1 MTYHYYG
8 DKNADIVLIQPV
20 GDHDLPEIENEVAEI
35 KKLTSVDFQ
44 LIAVKVEDWNREL
57 SPWEAP
63 AVFGNEGFGNG
74 AEDTLAE
81 ILTICSDKSKNYYI
95 GGYSLAG
102 LLPCGRRFKRRNF
115 QALRRLLRRCGFLIL
130 WGI

>member
-20 GDHDLPEIENEVAEI
+20 GDHDLPEIENEIADI
-35 KKLTSVDFQ
+35 KKLTNVDFQ
-44 LIAVKVEDWNREL
+44 LIAVKVDDWNREL

-74 AEDTLAE
+74 AEDTLTE
-81 ILTICSDKSKNYYI
+81 ILTLCSDKSKNYYI

-115 QALRRLLRRCGFLIL
+115 QALQRLLRRCGFLIL

>member
-44 LIAVKVEDWNREL
+44 LIAVKVDDWNDSYRL
-57 SPWEAP
+57 
-63 AVFGNEGFGNG
+63 G
-74 AEDTLAE
+74 T
-81 ILTICSDKSKNYYI
+81 
-95 GGYSLAG
+95 
-102 LLPCGRRFKRRNF
+102 
-115 QALRRLLRRCGFLIL
+115 LLRYLAMRASAMERKTL
-130 WGI
+130 WRRY

>member
-44 LIAVKVEDWNREL
+44 LIARR
-57 SPWEAP
+57 SM
-63 AVFGNEGFGNG
+63 
-74 AEDTLAE
+74 
-81 ILTICSDKSKNYYI
+81 I
-95 GGYSLAG
+95 GTMSYRLGT
-102 LLPCGRRFKRRNF
+102 
-115 QALRRLLRRCGFLIL
+115 LLRCLPMRASAMERKTL
-130 WGI
+130 WRRY